1 MTGASVPTPVPADRA
16 VCSLRNVSRS
26 FGPVKALSDV
36 SFDIRQG
43 EFLALIGENG
53 AGKSTAMG
61 VLFGLV
67 DPDTGHVEVDGTPRR
82 FASAR
87 DAIDAGFGMV
97 HQHFKLYPELTVIEN
112 VLVGN
117 EGGGPLAR
125 IPFRAAEAR
134 LRDIIETYDFRL
146 DLQATVAD
154 LSVGEKQRVEIL
166 KLLFR
171 DAQVIFLDEP
181 TAVLTPQ
188 ECLSLF
194 DMLRRLQKEGASI
207 VLISHKLDEV
217 IANAERILVMRRGA
231 LVAERAAEATDRAE
245 LAGLMV
251 GAQIETPAKV
261 NAATER
267 TVLSIRDLTVA
278 GPSGKPRVDA
288 ASFDVAE
295 GEIFGIAGVSGNGQK
310 ALVDALMGLET
321 PTGGTVLF
329 KGEEI
334 TAKSVAERRAA
345 GIGYMSEDRMSV
357 GLAAQGSITENAAA
371 GREHT
376 AAFSRRGWLRK
387 RAMTRH
393 AETLIE
399 AFDIRTPSAQQH
411 VGKLSGGNQQK
422 VVVAREVSAQPR
434 LLLVENPCWGVDV
447 GAMATIHGQL
457 LELAKSGCAIVLVS
471 SDLEEL
477 FALSDRVGVI
487 YEGAIGRIFP
497 RDALD
502 TFAIGA
508 AMAGG
513 GHIGDKHA

>member
-1 MTGASVPTPVPADRA
+1 MPEADPTKGA
-16 VCSLRNVSRS
+16 VCSLRGVSKS
-26 FGPVKALSDV
+26 FGPVKALLDV

-53 AGKSTAMG
+53 AGKSTAMS
-61 VLFGLV
+61 VLFGLLE
-67 DPDTGHVEVDGTPRR
+67 PDTGHVEVDGKPCR

-117 EGGGPLAR
+117 EGGPPLAR
-125 IPFRAAEAR
+125 IPLRSAETR
-134 LRDIIETYDFRL
+134 LREIIDAYDFRL
-146 DLQATVAD
+146 DLHAPVAE

-166 KLLFR
+166 KLLFC
-171 DAQVIFLDEP
+171 DASVIFLDEP

-188 ECLSLF
+188 ECVALF
-194 DMLRRLQKEGASI
+194 DMLRLLQDKGASI

-217 IANAERILVMRRGA
+217 IGNAERVLVMRRGEM
-231 LVAERAAEATDRAE
+231 VAERATAETDRAE
-245 LAGLMV
+245 LARLMV

-261 NAATER
+261 NVVTDR
-267 TVLSIRDLTVA
+267 TVLSVRDLTVA
-278 GPSGKPRVDA
+278 GPSDKPRVDA
-288 ASFDVAE
+288 VSFDVAE

-310 ALVDALMGLET
+310 ALMDALMGLENT
-321 PTGGTVLF
+321 SGGTVMF
-329 KGEEI
+329 DGEDI
-334 TAKSVAERRAA
+334 TRKSVAERRTA
-345 GIGYMSEDRMSV
+345 GVGYMSEDRMSV
-357 GLAAQGSITENAAA
+357 GLAAQGTITENATA

-376 AAFSRRGWLRK
+376 DAFSRSGWLRK
-387 RAMTRH
+387 RAMTEN
-393 AETLIE
+393 AENLIRK
-399 AFDIRTPSAQQH
+399 FDVRTPSAQQH

-422 VVVAREVSAQPR
+422 IVVAREVSAQPR

-457 LELAKSGCAIVLVS
+457 IDLAKSGCAIVLVS

-487 YEGAIGRIFP
+487 YDGVMRRVFP
-497 RDALD
+497 RDGLD

-508 AMAGG
+508 AMAGDG
-513 GHIGDKHA
+513 QTLEDHA